1 MVVDSRES
9 DPELKDR
16 VQRLLAFLSE
26 LVKARSAPVRI
37 IDKHRAVIALDEGNL
52 DVALSTD
59 ASAGDVVL
67 RARRVHLEDPPRPP
81 AAVTPWIRG
90 SVADSTTEPT
100 LDPAAPDTREFDAWL
115 TKWRAWAE
123 VDRERRPAWHLHAFL
138 QRALLDLEAQPESL
152 ELVIASGL
160 LQLSADVAGEQV
172 RTHLITQS
180 TLVERDSASGD
191 LLVRLDP
198 ESVPALEDTQLLT
211 GLDVFDSS
219 GTRSL
224 HESLA
229 ARVSSP
235 VDPAARIFLKD
246 WSDRALATR
255 VEVVDRPDEAASQD
269 RLLTPSPSLVLRK
282 RGAYAL
288 IEYYDRM
295 TAAAADE
302 ATAVPLGLAQLV
314 EAIEPADRVA
324 WLDRAGTSSSL
335 LADDPLF
342 PLPANQ
348 EQRDII
354 DRLAGDSGV
363 VVEGPPGTGKTHTIA
378 NLVSALLARGQRVL
392 VTSEKAQ
399 ALRVLRDK
407 LPSELQEICVSV
419 TDAGRGGSAEL
430 NRSVSEI
437 ATRKAQFDPRRT
449 AACIDEVAQRRDTA
463 LSRRA
468 MLTERIRQA
477 RASETLAHADVA
489 PGYSGTPAEIVRKVT
504 AQSANHDW
512 LRGTLATDTPP
523 LTPEEFQTLLAL
535 SERSRPGRAERRR
548 QYFPDLELPS
558 LSDLELAC
566 EAVRNSPASGGAPT
580 SGLLRMLEGAAPDV
594 LERIREQCDHLQRAL
609 LDVDGLEPAFR
620 NLADAVLSGQID
632 YLWDKTAHIR
642 ELVTVAYNADVFL
655 GTATVV
661 DSPVVGRNALH
672 AYDALAR
679 ALEGGEVWRSGL
691 ARFRRSDEQTAV
703 EALGRVAT
711 VDGVEAT
718 TAPLAR
724 AVAEHLRAL
733 DAIQSIALILRDL
746 GIEIDISGSRSQMI
760 GAAARAARS
769 RDLVD
774 GLAARAKDVAR
785 VLQQASPGAPRIA
798 SLDQARSVATAAQ
811 AIAAAGYAEA
821 NRSWLMDIASHVR
834 AGMTHGMPPEGHVL
848 VRAIESAEFGRIHT
862 AIESW
867 HAAVR
872 EYQEER
878 HLESLQ
884 TRLTDAAPA
893 LAHAIAE
900 NPSSAEWSVRLDY
913 IEQAW
918 AWRRAY
924 DWVQQHSHALDD
936 QHLQHELDAT
946 EKDIAQL
953 TAQLAAERAW
963 SACLERTTA
972 AQVQA
977 LQTYRDHVAS
987 IGKGTG
993 KYAERFRAG
1002 AREAMQVAQ
1011 QAVPAWVMPLQQV
1024 LASIPA
1030 EQNSFDVVIVD
1041 EASQAD
1047 ISSLF
1052 LLWLA
1057 PRVIVVGDDKQCAPS
1072 DVSSGALEGV
1082 FTRLDSYLPDI
1093 PKYLRDSF
1101 TPRSSV
1107 FSLLRSRF
1115 GSVIRLREHFRCM
1128 PEIINWSSGQFYA
1141 DAPLVPVRQ
1150 FGADRL
1156 PPLRT
1161 TYVEGGV
1168 VTGRNATLSNR
1179 GEARAIADTIKQC
1192 LSDKAYDGKTFGVV
1206 VLQGQAQVDVITNEL
1221 LDRLTPEQWEERR
1234 LRVGTPP
1241 DFQGDERHVVFLSM
1255 VVAPEQ
1261 NIMAMTK
1268 TEYQRRFNV
1277 AASRAQDQ
1285 MWLFHSRTVESL
1297 RSTDLRHSLL
1307 TYMQSTSPAPAEPM
1321 PEGVTRDDRHH
1332 AFDSL
1337 FEQRVFLDIVAR
1349 GYHVNPQVEANGRRI
1364 DLVVTGA
1371 AGKLAVECDG
1381 DHWHTS
1387 PEQQRADLE
1396 RERELQ
1402 RCGWQF
1408 WRIRESEYY
1417 LDPVGSMTGLW
1428 EELDR
1433 RGIRPHV
1440 VGVSDVVTAVQETW
1454 TPVELVED
1462 DSPVD
1467 DVLDQ
1472 PILPP
1477 EPVVKTTEPQPVHV
1491 EVPPPATAPSV
1502 HADPEIVAGPA
1513 PVVPEVEPPT
1523 GPQEQ
1528 IALATAI
1535 ASALASGPLPVSK
1548 IAARLGEDWKVVLAD
1563 LDRLIAAGRV
1573 GEVAVFG
1580 KLTQYHLLDMSPGEG
1595 EDTPAPTLD
1604 ESPPDV
1610 AVLEPAAEQTIT
1622 TDESL
1627 DLARSIVEV
1636 LASGPLPVGKIAEQV
1651 GQHWRTV
1658 HAGLDQLLL
1667 AGRIE
1672 EVTAFGKLTEYH
1684 LVDVA
1689 SRTESSESPL
1699 PPAAGSQADSPASV
1713 LPPVQTPVVPG
1724 WETTP
1729 ASAIE
1734 SLPPSLGS
1742 RIVEQLSSGPVSLA
1756 DLEFRLNEPRD
1767 RIEAVVDELIARGRV
1782 VWMPERG
1789 PRVYALAPPADRTV
1803 AGDES
1808 APTPQPAAIPRAVSV
1823 ADLPPARLDSVAEI
1837 LITAAAIADLSVERA
1852 KKLSRLDH
1860 ESVMQIISSLEA
1872 DGKLVRRDDAS
1883 GPVWGRG
1890 DR

>member
-1 MVVDSRES
+1 MFVGVPSVLVRSNSWRSGVVVDSREN

-26 LVKARSAPVRI
+26 LVKARSAPVRVV
-37 IDKHRAVIALDEGNL
+37 DKHRAVMALDEGNL

-81 AAVTPWIRG
+81 AAVAAWIRG
-90 SVADSTTEPT
+90 SIADSTTEPT
-100 LDPAAPDTREFDAWL
+100 LDPGAPETRELDAWL

-123 VDRERRPAWHLHAFL
+123 VDRERRPAGHLYAFL
-138 QRALLDLEAQPESL
+138 QRAMLDLEAQPESL
-152 ELVIASGL
+152 ELVVASGL
-160 LQLSADVAGEQV
+160 LQLSADIAGEQV

-198 ESVPALEDTQLLT
+198 ESGPALEDTQLLT

-255 VEVVDRPDEAASQD
+255 VEVVDRPDEAASPD

-295 TAAAADE
+295 TAAAAAE
-302 ATAVPLGLAQLV
+302 TTAVPLGLAQLV

-407 LPSELQEICVSV
+407 LPSELQELCVSV

-437 ATRKAQFDPRRT
+437 ATRKARFDPRRT
-449 AACIDEVAQRRDTA
+449 AARIDEIAQRRDTA

-489 PGYSGTPAEIVRKVT
+489 PGYAGTPAEIVRKVT

-512 LRGTLATDTPP
+512 LRGSLATDTPP
-523 LTPEEFQTLLAL
+523 LSSEEFQTLLVL
-535 SERSRPGRAERRR
+535 SEGSRPGRAERRR
-548 QYFPDLELPS
+548 QHFPDLELPS

-566 EAVRNSPASGGAPT
+566 EAVRNGPGSGGVPA
-580 SGLLRMLEGAAPDV
+580 SGLLRMLEGAAPEV

-609 LDVDGLEPAFR
+609 IDVDGLEPAFR
-620 NLADAVLSGQID
+620 NLADTVLSGRID

-661 DSPVVGRNALH
+661 DTPVVGRNALH
-672 AYDALAR
+672 AYEALAKV
-679 ALEGGEVWRSGL
+679 LEGGETWRSGL
-691 ARFRRSDEQTAV
+691 GRFRRSNEQTTV
-703 EALGRVAT
+703 EALGRLAT

-724 AVAEHLRAL
+724 AVAKHLRAL
-733 DAIQSIALILRDL
+733 DAIQSVALILRDL
-746 GIEIDISGSRSQMI
+746 GVEIDTTGSRSQMI

-769 RDLVD
+769 RDLVEV
-774 GLAARAKDVAR
+774 LATRTREVELA
-785 VLQQASPGAPRIA
+785 LQNTSPGAPRIA

-821 NRSWLMDIASHVR
+821 NRSWLTDIGARVR
-834 AGMTHGMPPEGHVL
+834 ARMTHGIPPEGHVL
-848 VRAIESAEFGRIHT
+848 VRALESAEFGRIRT
-862 AIESW
+862 AIDSW
-867 HAAVR
+867 EAAVR
-872 EYQEER
+872 EYQQEL

-893 LAHAIAE
+893 LAQAIAE
-900 NPSSAEWSVRLDY
+900 NPSSAEWSIRLNY
-913 IEQAW
+913 IDQAW

-924 DWVQQHSHALDD
+924 DWVQQHSHAVDD
-936 QHLQHELDAT
+936 QHLQHELDAI
-946 EKDIAQL
+946 EKDIAQF

-1128 PEIINWSSGQFYA
+1128 PEIINWSSGQFYS

-1179 GEARAIADTIKQC
+1179 VEARAIADTIKQC
-1192 LSDKAYDGKTFGVV
+1192 LSDEAYDGKTFGVV

-1241 DFQGDERHVVFLSM
+1241 DFQGDERHVVLLSM

-1417 LDPVGSMTGLW
+1417 LDPVGSMRGLW
-1428 EELDR
+1428 EELDG

-1440 VGVSDVVTAVQETW
+1440 VGVNEVVTAVQETW

-1467 DVLDQ
+1467 DVVDVADQ
-1472 PILPP
+1472 PVI
-1477 EPVVKTTEPQPVHV
+1477 QPVSTVV
-1491 EVPPPATAPSV
+1491 EPAPAPEAERV
-1502 HADPEIVAGPA
+1502 EELADPPVSTGEVERRAVEEAKTPTFVPTSEISVPADEPAVEIGPA
-1513 PVVPEVEPPT
+1513 RT
-1523 GPQEQ
+1523 LRDAILEQ
-1528 IALATAI
+1528 LERE
-1535 ASALASGPLPVSK
+1535 PLPVRTL
-1548 IAARLGEDWKVVLAD
+1548 AQRLEEDWRSVQAEV
-1563 LDRLIAAGRV
+1563 DRLQRDERV
-1573 GEVAVFG
+1573 EEVNEFG
-1580 KLTQYHLLDMSPGEG
+1580 KLTHYHLLGDVSQV
-1595 EDTPAPTLD
+1595 EDVESSHDVEVVPPSDSGAAVPEPSATPAF
-1604 ESPPDV
+1604 V
-1610 AVLEPAAEQTIT
+1610 GGW
-1622 TDESL
+1622 
-1627 DLARSIVEV
+1627 EV
-1636 LASGPLPVGKIAEQV
+1636 LPAEV
-1651 GQHWRTV
+1651 V
-1658 HAGLDQLLL
+1658 ELL
-1667 AGRIE
+1667 
-1672 EVTAFGKLTEYH
+1672 T
-1684 LVDVA
+1684 
-1689 SRTESSESPL
+1689 
-1699 PPAAGSQADSPASV
+1699 
-1713 LPPVQTPVVPG
+1713 
-1724 WETTP
+1724 
-1729 ASAIE
+1729 
-1734 SLPPSLGS
+1734 PSLGS
-1742 RIVEQLSSGPVSLA
+1742 RIVERLSVGPVSLA
-1756 DLEFRLNEPRD
+1756 DLEYRLNEPRD
-1767 RIEAVVDELIARGRV
+1767 RIEAVMGELIAQGRAK
-1782 VWMPERG
+1782 WMPERG
-1789 PRVYALAPPADRTV
+1789 PRVYGLADEVSPPIEVEPPVR
-1803 AGDES
+1803 S
-1808 APTPQPAAIPRAVSV
+1808 AVQDAASV
-1823 ADLPPARLDSVAEI
+1823 ADLPPAHLDSVAEV
-1837 LITAAAIADLSVERA
+1837 LVAAAGFAALSLERA
-1852 KKLSRLDH
+1852 RKLTRLDD
-1860 ESVMQIISSLEA
+1860 ECLLGVLKRLEA
-1872 DGKLVRRDDAS
+1872 EGRLLQNSDAA
-1883 GPVWGRG
+1883 GATWTKAGR
-1890 DR
+1890 

>member
-26 LVKARSAPVRI
+26 LVKARSAPVRVV
-37 IDKHRAVIALDEGNL
+37 DKHRAVMALDEGNL

-67 RARRVHLEDPPRPP
+67 RARRVHLEDPPPPP
-81 AAVTPWIRG
+81 AVVTPWIRG
-90 SVADSTTEPT
+90 SIADSTTEPT
-100 LDPAAPDTREFDAWL
+100 LDPDAPDTREFDAWL
-115 TKWRAWAE
+115 TKWRVWAE

-138 QRALLDLEAQPESL
+138 QRALLDLESQPESL

-219 GTRSL
+219 GTRNL
-224 HESLA
+224 HESLVT
-229 ARVSSP
+229 RVSSP

-246 WSDRALATR
+246 WSDRALTTR
-255 VEVVDRPDEAASQD
+255 VEIVDRADEAASQD

-302 ATAVPLGLAQLV
+302 TTAVPLGLAQLV
-314 EAIEPADRVA
+314 EAIEPADRVS
-324 WLDRAGTSSSL
+324 WLDKAGTSSSL

-407 LPSELQEICVSV
+407 LPPELQELCVSV

-449 AACIDEVAQRRDTA
+449 AARIDEVAQRRETA

-512 LRGTLATDTPP
+512 LRGSLATDTPP
-523 LTPEEFQTLLAL
+523 LSPEEFQTLLAL
-535 SERSRPGRAERRR
+535 YERSRPGRAERRR
-548 QYFPDLELPS
+548 QHFPDLELPS

-566 EAVRNSPASGGAPT
+566 EAVCNGPGSGGVPT

-609 LDVDGLEPAFR
+609 IDVDGLEPAFR
-620 NLADAVLSGQID
+620 NLADAVLSGRID

-642 ELVTVAYNADVFL
+642 ELVTVAYNTDVFL
-655 GTATVV
+655 GTTTVV

-679 ALEGGEVWRSGL
+679 ALEGGETWRSGL

-703 EALGRVAT
+703 EALGRLAT

-733 DAIQSIALILRDL
+733 DAIQSVALILRDL
-746 GIEIDISGSRSQMI
+746 GVEIDTSGSRSQMI

-769 RDLVD
+769 RDLVEA
-774 GLAARAKDVAR
+774 LAARTREVELA
-785 VLQQASPGAPRIA
+785 LQPASPGAPRIA

-821 NRSWLMDIASHVR
+821 NRSWLTDVATRVR
-834 AGMTHGMPPEGHVL
+834 ARMTHGIPPEGHVL
-848 VRAIESAEFGRIHT
+848 VRAIDSAEFGRIRT
-862 AIESW
+862 AIDSW

-872 EYQEER
+872 EYQEEL

-884 TRLTDAAPA
+884 TRLSDAAPA
-893 LAHAIAE
+893 LAQAVAE
-900 NPSSAEWSVRLDY
+900 NPSSAEWSVRLNY

-924 DWVQQHSHALDD
+924 DWVQQHSHAVDD

-1161 TYVEGGV
+1161 TYVQGGV

-1179 GEARAIADTIKQC
+1179 VEARAIADTIKQC

-1371 AGKLAVECDG
+1371 TGKLAVECDG

-1387 PEQQRADLE
+1387 PDQQRADLE

-1417 LDPVGSMTGLW
+1417 LDPVGSMRGLW

-1433 RGIRPHV
+1433 RGIRPQV
-1440 VGVSDVVTAVQETW
+1440 VGVNDVVTAVQETW

-1467 DVLDQ
+1467 DVVDVAEQ
-1472 PILPP
+1472 PVIQPEPTVVKPTLVPDIERVE
-1477 EPVVKTTEPQPVHV
+1477 EPVVPPVSAEEVERPPVEDATTPTL
-1491 EVPPPATAPSV
+1491 VPPSETPVPDDEPAVES
-1502 HADPEIVAGPA
+1502 GPA
-1513 PVVPEVEPPT
+1513 RT
-1523 GPQEQ
+1523 
-1528 IALATAI
+1528 LRDAI
-1535 ASALASGPLPVSK
+1535 LEELEREPLPVRTL
-1548 IAARLGEDWKVVLAD
+1548 ALRLDEDWRNVQTEV
-1563 LDRLIAAGRV
+1563 DRLQHDGRV
-1573 GEVAVFG
+1573 EEVNEFG
-1580 KLTQYHLLDMSPGEG
+1580 KLTHYHLIGDVSRV
-1595 EDTPAPTLD
+1595 EDLELSLGVENVTPSDAGAALPEPSTTPTF
-1604 ESPPDV
+1604 
-1610 AVLEPAAEQTIT
+1610 
-1622 TDESL
+1622 
-1627 DLARSIVEV
+1627 
-1636 LASGPLPVGKIAEQV
+1636 VG
-1651 GQHWRTV
+1651 
-1658 HAGLDQLLL
+1658 
-1667 AGRIE
+1667 
-1672 EVTAFGKLTEYH
+1672 
-1684 LVDVA
+1684 
-1689 SRTESSESPL
+1689 
-1699 PPAAGSQADSPASV
+1699 
-1713 LPPVQTPVVPG
+1713 G
-1724 WETTP
+1724 WEVMP
-1729 ASAIE
+1729 ATATE
-1734 SLPPSLGS
+1734 MLPPSLGS
-1742 RIVEQLSSGPVSLA
+1742 RIMERLTAGPVSLA
-1756 DLEFRLNEPRD
+1756 DLEYRLNQPRD
-1767 RIEAVVDELIARGRV
+1767 RIEAIMGELIAQGRAK
-1782 VWMPERG
+1782 WMPERG
-1789 PRVYALAPPADRTV
+1789 PRVYGLADEVSPLLDAAPPV
-1803 AGDES
+1803 H
-1808 APTPQPAAIPRAVSV
+1808 PAAQDAVTV
-1823 ADLPPARLDSVAEI
+1823 ADLPPAHLDSVADV
-1837 LITAAAIADLSVERA
+1837 LVTAAGFAALSLERA
-1852 KKLSRLDH
+1852 RKLTRLDD
-1860 ESVMQIISSLEA
+1860 ERLLVVLENLEA
-1872 DGKLVRRDDAS
+1872 EGRLFKNSDGAGVTWTKAS
-1883 GPVWGRG
+1883 R
-1890 DR
+1890 

>member
-1 MVVDSRES
+1 MDYRTSGVVVDSREN

-16 VQRLLAFLSE
+16 VQRLLTFLSE
-26 LVKARSAPVRI
+26 LVKARSAPVRLL
-37 IDKHRAVIALDEGNL
+37 DKHRGTFSLEEGNL
-52 DVALSTD
+52 EIALSAD
-59 ASAGDVVL
+59 AAAGDVVL
-67 RARRVHLEDPPRPP
+67 KARRVHLEESPRPP
-81 AAVTPWIRG
+81 KRIEEWVRG
-90 SVADSTTEPT
+90 DVGDSSAEPT
-100 LDPAAPDTREFDAWL
+100 LASDAAYPDDFETWL
-115 TKWRAWAE
+115 QEWRVWAA
-123 VDRERRPAWHLHAFL
+123 VDRERRPAWRLYTFL
-138 QRALLDLEAQPESL
+138 QRAMLELEAQPESL
-152 ELVIASGL
+152 ELVVASGL
-160 LQLSADVAGEQV
+160 LQLPASVAGEPV

-180 TLVERDSASGD
+180 TRVERDSSSGD

-198 ESVPALEDTQLLT
+198 ESGPALEDTQLLT
-211 GLDVFDSS
+211 GLSVFDSS
-219 GTRSL
+219 GTRTL

-235 VDPAARIFLKD
+235 VDPAATVFLKD
-246 WSDRALATR
+246 WADRALTTR
-255 VEVVDRPDEAASQD
+255 IEVVERADEAESPD

-295 TAAAADE
+295 TAAASDA
-302 ATAVPLGLAQLV
+302 AVPVPLGLAQLV
-314 EAIEPADRVA
+314 EAIEPKDRVE
-324 WLDRAGTSSSL
+324 WLDRAGSSTSAL
-335 LADDPLF
+335 LAEDPLF

-407 LPSELQEICVSV
+407 LPAELQELCVSV
-419 TDAGRGGSAEL
+419 TDAAQGGSAEL

-437 ATRKAQFDPRRT
+437 ATRKAQFDARRT
-449 AACIDEVAQRRDTA
+449 AARIDELAQRRDAA

-468 MLTERIRQA
+468 TLTERIRQA
-477 RASETLAHADVA
+477 RASETLAHTDVS
-489 PGYSGTPAEIVRKVT
+489 PGYAGTPAEIVRKVT
-504 AQSANHDW
+504 AQSADHDW
-512 LRGTLATDTPP
+512 LRGPLNTDAPP
-523 LTPEEFQTLLAL
+523 LTQDEFRTLLVLA
-535 SERSRPGRAERRR
+535 ERSRPGRAARRR
-548 QYFPDLELPS
+548 QYFPDLDLPA

-566 EAVRNSPASGGAPT
+566 DAVRSAPGTDSSPS

-594 LERIREQCDHLQRAL
+594 LERIRVQCDHLQRAL
-609 LDVDGLEPAFR
+609 VDIDGLEPAFQ
-620 NLADAVLSGQID
+620 NLADAVLSGRSD

-642 ELVTVAYNADVFL
+642 ELVTTAHNADMFL
-655 GTATVV
+655 GTTTVV
-661 DSPVVGRNALH
+661 DTPVVGRAAMH
-672 AYDALAR
+672 AYDALAK

-691 ARFRRSDEQTAV
+691 TRFRRCNEQTAV
-703 EALGRVAT
+703 EALGGIAT
-711 VDGVEAT
+711 VDGVQAT
-718 TAPLAR
+718 TAQLAR

-733 DAIQSIALILRDL
+733 EALQSVTLILRDL
-746 GIEIDISGSRSQMI
+746 GVDIETAGSRSQMI
-760 GAAARAARS
+760 GEAARAARA
-769 RDLVD
+769 RDLVEN
-774 GLAARAKDVAR
+774 LAARTREVELA
-785 VLQQASPGAPRIA
+785 LQQANPGAPRIA

-821 NRSWLMDIASHVR
+821 NRSWLADVSSRIR
-834 AGMTHGMPPEGHVL
+834 ARMTHGVPPEGLLL
-848 VRAIESAEFGRIHT
+848 VRALESAEFDRIRI
-862 AIESW
+862 AIDSW
-867 HAAVR
+867 EAAVR
-872 EYQEER
+872 ESQEELR
-878 HLESLQ
+878 LESLQ

-900 NPSSAEWSVRLDY
+900 TPSSAEWSERLSK

-918 AWRRAY
+918 EWRRAY
-924 DWVQQHSHALDD
+924 DWVQQKSDGTDD
-936 QHLQHELDAT
+936 KHLERELDAT

-963 SACLERTTA
+963 KACLERTTA
-972 AQVQA
+972 EQVQA

-1011 QAVPAWVMPLQQV
+1011 EAVPAWVMPLQQV
-1024 LASIPA
+1024 LSSIPA
-1030 EQNSFDVVIVD
+1030 KQNSFDVVIVD

-1161 TYVEGGV
+1161 TYVEGGF
-1168 VTGRNATLSNR
+1168 VTGRNATLANR
-1179 GEARAIADTIKQC
+1179 VEARAIADAIQRC
-1192 LSDKAYDGKTFGVV
+1192 LSDKSYEGKTFGVV

-1221 LDRLTPEQWEERR
+1221 LDRLTPDQWEERR

-1261 NIMAMTK
+1261 NISAMTK

-1285 MWLFHSRTVESL
+1285 MWLFHSRTVASL

-1321 PEGVTRDDRHH
+1321 PEGVGRDERHE

-1364 DLVVTGA
+1364 DLVITGS

-1381 DHWHTS
+1381 DHWHSS

-1402 RCGWQF
+1402 RCGWKF

-1417 LDPVGSMTGLW
+1417 LDPVGSMRSLW

-1440 VGVSDVVTAVQETW
+1440 VGVSDVVAASTEVWA
-1454 TPVELVED
+1454 PVALVDD

-1467 DVLDQ
+1467 DVVDLAEQ
-1472 PILPP
+1472 PVIQPAPP
-1477 EPVVKTTEPQPVHV
+1477 VVEPVPSPGPETGLDEDPAPAQDLPVVVEAQPVQEVETPAMAPPSEAPVAGEELPAGDGLPRPLRSALV
-1491 EVPPPATAPSV
+1491 EVLRS
-1502 HADPEIVAGPA
+1502 E
-1513 PVVPEVEPPT
+1513 
-1523 GPQEQ
+1523 
-1528 IALATAI
+1528 
-1535 ASALASGPLPVSK
+1535 SLPVRTL
-1548 IAARLGEDWKVVLAD
+1548 ALRLDEHWRGIQSE
-1563 LDRLIAAGRV
+1563 LDRLELDGLVEEIT
-1573 GEVAVFG
+1573 EFG
-1580 KLTQYHLLDMSPGEG
+1580 KLTHYRLVSDGSREEAVEPRPDVEVI
-1595 EDTPAPTLD
+1595 APTGPVPH
-1604 ESPPDV
+1604 EPVSSGEPEMMGGWQVMPSA
-1610 AVLEPAAEQTIT
+1610 AVE
-1622 TDESL
+1622 
-1627 DLARSIVEV
+1627 
-1636 LASGPLPVGKIAEQV
+1636 
-1651 GQHWRTV
+1651 
-1658 HAGLDQLLL
+1658 LL
-1667 AGRIE
+1667 
-1672 EVTAFGKLTEYH
+1672 
-1684 LVDVA
+1684 
-1689 SRTESSESPL
+1689 S
-1699 PPAAGSQADSPASV
+1699 
-1713 LPPVQTPVVPG
+1713 
-1724 WETTP
+1724 
-1729 ASAIE
+1729 
-1734 SLPPSLGS
+1734 PSLGS
-1742 RIVEQLSSGPVSLA
+1742 RIIERLSSGPVSLA
-1756 DLEFRLNEPRD
+1756 DLEYRLNEPRD
-1767 RIEAVVDELIARGRV
+1767 RIEAVIGELIAQGRAK
-1782 VWMPERG
+1782 WMPERG
-1789 PRVYALAPPADRTV
+1789 PRVYGLADEGSPQIEEESPAQATV
-1803 AGDES
+1803 RDEV
-1808 APTPQPAAIPRAVSV
+1808 TL
-1823 ADLPPARLDSVAEI
+1823 ADLPPAHVDSVAEV
-1837 LITAAAIADLSVERA
+1837 LVTAAGIAALSLERA
-1852 KKLSRLDH
+1852 KKLTRLGDEH
-1860 ESVMQIISSLEA
+1860 VLGILASLESEGRLLKNSDAA
-1872 DGKLVRRDDAS
+1872 DVTWTKV
-1883 GPVWGRG
+1883 